1 MNLLKGKVEK
11 IDSGLAFVEEA
22 KEHSLTVPLR
32 GQLETLAPKYVGKPI
47 VFGIRPEH
55 LSDQVSD
62 PDHVPIT
69 ATIEISEPMGSES
82 IVYFKAATGSLIA
95 RVPGEHIYHPGEQLT
110 VQLNMEKVH
119 LFDAQTEQVIK

>member
-1 MNLLKGKVEK
+1 MNLLKGKWK
-11 IDSGLAFVEEA
+11 KSTADWPLSGGQGPF
-22 KEHSLTVPLR
+22 LTVPSVPA
-32 GQLETLAPKYVGKPI
+32 ETLAANYVG
-47 VFGIRPEH
+47 RPLFRHSSRTPTNE
-55 LSDQVSD
+55 VSA
-62 PDHVPIT
+62 DHIPIT